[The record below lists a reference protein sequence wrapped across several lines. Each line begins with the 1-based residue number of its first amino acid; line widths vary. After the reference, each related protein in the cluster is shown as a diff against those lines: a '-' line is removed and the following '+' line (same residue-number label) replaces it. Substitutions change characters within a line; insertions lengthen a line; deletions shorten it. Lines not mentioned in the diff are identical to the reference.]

1 MQPNANIPPLY
12 DPTTLTQAHKDL
24 LASLPFDDL
33 IFRKL
38 FDFIDGC
45 MGSYRCD
52 DSLSFTKSFLAKQ
65 GIQLDEHRHFFDA
78 HGITL
83 DYEIITD
90 LEPKFPVDLNE
101 FKRRSINPDQ

>member
-12 DPTTLTQAHKDL
+12 DPSQLTKEHKQL
-24 LASLPFDDL
+24 LNSLPFDDL

-65 GIQLDEHRHFFDA
+65 GIQLADHIDFFNS
-78 HGITL
+78 HNITL

-101 FKRRSINPDQ
+101 FKRRIIS